1 MVLWQLSTGKQQHLP
16 HLTAAIENIVVSPTG
31 SSYAIN
37 LANNS
42 VVVLSTT
49 ELEPKANIIG
59 VQTRRVDVE
68 HFPREADPSTY
79 SAELFSEIPMVV
91 DPKQPGQVL
100 FPVPSSQPRQD
111 YTAFRPQPYMQA
123 FDVATRHTAAR
134 QALTRNNATDP
145 NMAPDGGKIEEPNVR
160 FLQISNDGKWLATVD
175 EWVPP
180 ASDLGYLDEGIP
192 EFNEEERVFRRE
204 TYLKFWSWDEKNA
217 QWILETRIDAPHL
230 VETVGAS
237 ARVLDLVVDPAE
249 TGFATIGEDRSVRIW
264 RPKTRTRDGLTIRG
278 IKSGEGLVSW
288 SLARSVSLNGNL
300 DVLGLNQGERVAPAP
315 KHSCLAFSQD
325 GSVLAAGI
333 SDADSG
339 VIHIID
345 ALTGTIRRS
354 ITELDTTVLS
364 AIAILDRHLIVVSRS
379 VAVWDLVAD
388 ALAYCIPD
396 AANSDLFETVPQA
409 RLAVNTLGGTF
420 AVALPH
426 FEVSEAAK
434 SRLRGQSTVA
444 VFDPV
449 KPSAIFQATPQSYIL
464 GLAAA
469 RDNKGYIVL
478 DSDACIKTLTPE
490 TKPVRLPTPE
500 PESAPAPVADA
511 EEGADDEDEEMDIV
525 PADIEFLESEEN
537 DKPVVRAE
545 DLVGLFDAGAAA
557 ALRPVRELFDAVVGL
572 YARKPRAAAAA
583 VAAA

>member
-16 HLTAAIENIVVSPTG
+16 HLTAAIENIVVSPSG
-31 SSYAIN
+31 SSYSIN

-59 VQTRRVDVE
+59 VQTRRVDIE
-68 HFPREADPSTY
+68 HFPREADPSSY

-91 DPKQPGQVL
+91 DPKHTGQVL
-100 FPVPSSQPRQD
+100 FPVPSSQPRHD

-192 EFNEEERVFRRE
+192 EFNEEERIFRRE

-249 TGFATIGEDRSVRIW
+249 PGFATVGEDRSVRIW

-278 IKSGEGLVSW
+278 LKSGDGLVSW
-288 SLARSVSLNGNL
+288 SLVRSIPLNCNL
-300 DVLGLNQGERVAPAP
+300 DVLGLNQGELVSQVP
-315 KHSCLAFSQD
+315 KHSCLAYSQD

-354 ITELDTTVLS
+354 ITELDITVLS
-364 AIAILDRHLIVVSRS
+364 AIGILGRHLIVVSRS
-379 VAVWDLVAD
+379 IAVWDLVAD
-388 ALAYCIPD
+388 ELVYCIPD
-396 AANSDLFETVPQA
+396 AANNNLFESTPQA
-409 RLAVNTLGGTF
+409 RLAINTLGGTF

-426 FEVSEAAK
+426 FEITEPAK
-434 SRLRGQSTVA
+434 SRMKGESTV
-444 VFDPV
+444 VIFDPH
-449 KPSAIFQATPQSYIL
+449 KQAALFQATTQSYIL
-464 GLAAA
+464 ALTAA

-478 DSDACIKTLTPE
+478 DSDACIKTLTPD
-490 TKPVRLPTPE
+490 TKPMHLPSPP
-500 PESAPAPVADA
+500 PESAPSSQLVAEGDASDA
-511 EEGADDEDEEMDIV
+511 EDDEESKMDIIS
-525 PADIEFLESEEN
+525 DIEFLESEN

-545 DLVGLFDAGAAA
+545 DLVGVFDRGASQALPPVKDLFA
-557 ALRPVRELFDAVVGL
+557 AVVGL
-572 YARKPRAAAAA
+572 YARKPRTA
-583 VAAA
+583 VAA